1 MSKAKEI
8 RTMAT
13 RDAYGKALVELG
25 KIYKDIVVLDADL
38 SSSTRTQYFA
48 REFPDRFFN
57 FGIAEANMM
66 GAAAGLASC
75 GKIVFASTFA
85 IFASQ
90 RAYNQFRQ
98 SIAYPNL
105 NVKVVASHGG
115 ISVGEDGVSHHCTED
130 IASMRVIPNVTV
142 IVPADAIETREAVKA
157 LVKHY
162 GPAYLRLGR
171 PKIPIIYEDDYS
183 FEGRKLNFKIGE
195 GITLKDGSDVT
206 IVATGLMVYEA
217 LQAFEELKKDGI
229 SAKVINI
236 HTIKPIDVN
245 LLIKAAKE
253 TGAIVTAEEH
263 SIIGGLGSAVAE
275 VIVQNYPVPMQFVG
289 VKDIFA
295 ESGPWK
301 ELLKKYGLTSS
312 HIVEAVKRVLR
323 LKK

>member
-1 MSKAKEI
+1 
-8 RTMAT
+8 
-13 RDAYGKALVELG
+13 
-25 KIYKDIVVLDADL
+25 
-38 SSSTRTQYFA
+38 
-48 REFPDRFFN
+48 
-57 FGIAEANMM
+57 MM

-142 IVPADAIETREAVKA
+142 IVPADAVETREAVKA

-171 PKIPIIYEDDYS
+171 PKIPVIYGEDYS
-183 FEGRKLNFKIGE
+183 FEGRRLNFKIGE

-217 LQAFEELKKDGI
+217 LQAFEELRKEGI

-236 HTIKPIDVN
+236 HTIKPIDEN
-245 LLIKAAKE
+245 LLTKAARE

-263 SIIGGLGSAVAE
+263 SVIGGLGSAVAE
-275 VIVQNYPVPMQFVG
+275 TIVQSYPVPMQFVG
-289 VKDIFA
+289 VKDVFA

-312 HIVEAVKRVLR
+312 DIVKAVKRVLK